1 MSRWILTNEVK
12 EKYLPIVKEHINKI
26 ENYNLEEMDRYDV
39 ELDLSDTELNPY
51 TLGELLKELGYEKVD
66 VDRNGWEM
74 DFWIKYKKSD
84 CLPIQVRGTGI
95 TFELF
100 LSGVSKDDTEDEEN
114 DEVLGKKQD
123 DCISELMQILNECD
137 ELLND
142 ETL

>member
-1 MSRWILTNEVK
+1 MGSSRNDVK

-26 ENYNLEEMDRYDV
+26 ENYQLEEMDRYDV

-51 TLGELLKELGYEKVD
+51 TLGELLEELDYEKVD

-74 DFWIKYKKSD
+74 DFWIKYKKSG

-100 LSGVSKDDTEDEEN
+100 LSGISKDDKDDEEDNNTLSQEQN
-114 DEVLGKKQD
+114 DLIDKWM
-123 DCISELMQILNECD
+123 SILDEC
-137 ELLND
+137 EKLLD
-142 ETL
+142 YKIL

>member
-1 MSRWILTNEVK
+1 MSRWILKNEVK

-74 DFWIKYKKSD
+74 DFWIKYKKSG

-100 LSGVSKDDTEDEEN
+100 LSGVSKDNEEDEEN
-114 DEVLGKKQD
+114 DEVLGKEQD
-123 DCISELMQILNECD
+123 DHISELMQILNECD
-137 ELLND
+137 KLLND